1 MDGGARL
8 LNGGA
13 PDWRL
18 PWFAPLQA
26 QGEAVWHLAQTLP
39 VAQALQQG
47 QHHAGPRFVPQDDLP
62 EGRPYETHVFETGQV
77 PTRDNPHDLF
87 NGLVWLGYP
96 KAKARVNELQAA
108 QIRHDGVQPV
118 RGAVR
123 DALTL
128 LDENGALLLAPD
140 ALWQALRGRHWRTLF
155 VDLRPIWQQARLLV
169 FGHALL
175 EKLLA
180 PRKDLTAHVYLP
192 REPGPHSD
200 AGLSQVDAWLAR
212 DLTPQHLQAKPFTPL
227 PVLGVPG
234 WWGEN
239 RNFSFYD
246 DSLVFRP
253 PRRQN
258 DTTAQPPGGP

>member
-1 MDGGARL
+1 
-8 LNGGA
+8 LNGNA
-13 PDWRL
+13 PDWSL

-26 QGEAVWHLAQTLP
+26 HGAPVWQRAQAVP

-47 QHHAGPRFVPQDDLP
+47 NARAKPRFVPQDDLP
-62 EGRPYETHVFETGQV
+62 EGSAYETHVFQTGRV

-96 KAKARVNELQAA
+96 QAKARVNELQAA
-108 QIRHDGVQPV
+108 QIVRDGVQPV
-118 RGAVR
+118 RGPVR

-128 LDENGALLLAPD
+128 LDENGALLLAPQP
-140 ALWQALRGRHWRTLF
+140 LWQALCARQWRTLF
-155 VDLRPIWQQARLLV
+155 VDLRPAWQQARLLI

-175 EKLLA
+175 EKLLN

-192 REPGPHSD
+192 RTPAPGATADLPT
-200 AGLSQVDAWLAR
+200 LDAWLAG
-212 DLTPQHLQAKPFTPL
+212 DLTPEHLCTKPFTPL

-246 DSLVFRP
+246 DSLIFRP
-253 PRRQN
+253 ARRKN
-258 DTTAQPPGGP
+258 DTTAQQPAGT